1 MHHEDAVSAEPA
13 LELRDGG
20 AAAMQQQEFGAIA
33 VEPGARKF
41 FFCGSRWSGGAAN
54 PARCRCRTKFFL
66 HVRTTIDVVDAA
78 ACGFPL

>member
-41 FFCGSRWSGGAAN
+41 FLRISLVWRRSRSN
-54 PARCRCRTKFFL
+54 S
-66 HVRTTIDVVDAA
+66 VSMSNI
-78 ACGFPL
+78 